1 MDYLNGLIAQIDKY
15 VWGLP
20 LIILIMACGILLSIR
35 LGFLQVRRL
44 GTALKYM
51 VKNEKGG
58 AG

>member
-1 MDYLNGLIAQIDKY
+1 MEQINALISKIDGY

-35 LGFLQVRRL
+35 LGFLQIRRL

-51 VKNEKGG
+51 IWNEKDGN
-58 AG
+58 